1 MHVVKVMHFTYIARK
16 PSIAMNELP
25 KTPEGALRALNYPCM
40 EFIDCGRLSPLQ
52 GAQRLPGGIRAR
64 LAECRHKETPYRGS
78 VGRFCDY
85 RLDALKVFNKRSR
98 TSSGATSKHV
108 GEGMGHTYS
117 SYGWVGQGF
126 SLTVTLKPTPRG

>member
-1 MHVVKVMHFTYIARK
+1 MHRK
-16 PSIAMNELP
+16 GYQKPLEAILGLLCRPMWNLSAI
-25 KTPEGALRALNYPCM
+25 
-40 EFIDCGRLSPLQ
+40 GRLSPLR

>member
-1 MHVVKVMHFTYIARK
+1 MYRK
-16 PSIAMNELP
+16 GYQKPLEAILGLLCRPMWNLSAI
-25 KTPEGALRALNYPCM
+25 
-40 EFIDCGRLSPLQ
+40 GRLSPLR

>member
-1 MHVVKVMHFTYIARK
+1 MYRK
-16 PSIAMNELP
+16 GYP
-25 KTPEGALRALNYPCM
+25 KPLEAILGLLCRPMWNLSA
-40 EFIDCGRLSPLQ
+40 IGRLSPLR

-117 SYGWVGQGF
+117 SYG
-126 SLTVTLKPTPRG
+126 